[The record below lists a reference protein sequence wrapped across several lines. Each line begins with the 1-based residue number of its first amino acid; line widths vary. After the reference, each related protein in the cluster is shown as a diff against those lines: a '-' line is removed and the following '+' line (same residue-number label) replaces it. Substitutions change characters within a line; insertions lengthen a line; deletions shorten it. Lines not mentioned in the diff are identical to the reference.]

1 MPILSVIIPVY
12 NVSFYL
18 EECLSSVVH
27 QSLQDIEIICINDGS
42 TDNSLEILKKW
53 GKKDNRI
60 VILNQENKGVSAA
73 RNEGLKIA
81 KGNYITFVDADDM
94 VCPNIYSSLI
104 PKMQIYEL
112 DAYIFAFKT
121 FPNEKIE
128 TIGFPT
134 NRILTWQELFAS
146 NPQIQSK
153 NSLCFNW
160 RFIYKKEVLI
170 NNQLLFNKNIAIGE
184 DMIYNI
190 DAICHSHRIMVT
202 NNALYIHRMNNPTS
216 AMTLKYKVNLEKSLV
231 QMYQVKKR
239 QIEEYQLN
247 KFTPFFFDLAKY
259 TILVYIP
266 MLLSDVYHNP
276 QPVNKRKEIKHILS
290 LEMVHEAFHI
300 IGFRN
305 IYPSWK
311 EYIFYLA
318 MKFKLTPIVY
328 YEYNKIFIA
337 K

>member
-1 MPILSVIIPVY
+1 MGPTATILAADLSTRGYQAIDIGHIDIEYEWSRMHVTHKVPVENKFVNEAGAGVGVGDINDIKYKNEIVCRFLSVIIPVY

-160 RFIYKKEVLI
+160 RFIYKK
-170 NNQLLFNKNIAIGE
+170 
-184 DMIYNI
+184 
-190 DAICHSHRIMVT
+190 
-202 NNALYIHRMNNPTS
+202 
-216 AMTLKYKVNLEKSLV
+216 KY
-231 QMYQVKKR
+231 
-239 QIEEYQLN
+239 
-247 KFTPFFFDLAKY
+247 
-259 TILVYIP
+259 
-266 MLLSDVYHNP
+266 
-276 QPVNKRKEIKHILS
+276 
-290 LEMVHEAFHI
+290 
-300 IGFRN
+300 
-305 IYPSWK
+305 
-311 EYIFYLA
+311 
-318 MKFKLTPIVY
+318 
-328 YEYNKIFIA
+328 
-337 K
+337 

>member
-12 NVSFYL
+12 NVSLYL
-18 EECLSSVVH
+18 DECLNSVVN

-42 TDNSLEILKKW
+42 TDGSLDILKRW
-53 GKKDNRI
+53 RKKDHRI
-60 VILNQENKGVSAA
+60 VVLNQDNKGVSTA

-81 KGNYITFVDADDM
+81 QGNYITFVDADDM

-104 PKMQIYEL
+104 PTMQIHEL

-128 TIGFPT
+128 TTGFLT
-134 NRILTWQELFAS
+134 NAILTWQELFAS
-146 NPQIQSK
+146 NSQIQSK

-202 NNALYIHRMNNPTS
+202 DNALYIHRMNNPTS
-216 AMTLKYKVNLEKSLV
+216 AMTLQYKAYLEKSLV
-231 QMYQVKKR
+231 QMYQIKKQ
-239 QIEEYQLN
+239 QIEKYQLD
-247 KFTPFFFDLAKY
+247 KFTPFSFDLAKY
-259 TILVYIP
+259 TILTYIP
-266 MLLSDVYHNP
+266 MLLSNIYHNP
-276 QPVNKRKEIKHILS
+276 QPINKRKEIKHILS
-290 LEMVHEAFHI
+290 LEMINDAFRF

-311 EYIFYLA
+311 EYLFYLS
-318 MKFKLTPIVY
+318 MKFKFIQLVC
-328 YEYNKIFIA
+328 YEYNKKFIT